1 MTQKDI
7 NRLKTVEFLQRCG
20 KPNEIQIPTRK
31 SQMPTVK
38 EKNSNN
44 DENDMM
50 TVTILIAFIKALC

>member
-38 EKNSNN
+38 EKNSN

>member
-1 MTQKDI
+1 M
-7 NRLKTVEFLQRCG
+7 EFLQQCV
-20 KPNEIQIPTRK
+20 KPNEIQIPTPK

-50 TVTILIAFIKALC
+50 TVTILIAFINALC